1 MGANIATDIA
11 ADAYAETTVACIN
24 VTVAQQVAKLFDS
37 PELAT
42 EVSEDVSTV
51 EFCGALKNIVA
62 LGAGI
67 ITCFI
72 QLQIHA
78 FIAVHRLE
86 ARLIDILIFAFIISS
101 MFSNCLLL
109 SFRSVRWTWRHF

>member
-11 ADAYAETTVACIN
+11 ADAYAETTVACAN
-24 VTVAQQVAKLFDS
+24 LTVAQQVADLFDS

-62 LGAGI
+62 LGAG
-67 ITCFI
+67 T
-72 QLQIHA
+72 
-78 FIAVHRLE
+78 
-86 ARLIDILIFAFIISS
+86 
-101 MFSNCLLL
+101 L
-109 SFRSVRWTWRHF
+109 SFPLKTQIL

>member
-11 ADAYAETTVACIN
+11 ADAYAETTVACSN
-24 VTVAQQVAKLFDS
+24 LTVAQQVADLFDS

-62 LGAGI
+62 LGAGKL
-67 ITCFI
+67 TFP
-72 QLQIHA
+72 
-78 FIAVHRLE
+78 LE
-86 ARLIDILIFAFIISS
+86 TQNL
-101 MFSNCLLL
+101 CY
-109 SFRSVRWTWRHF
+109 